1 MNMNNL
7 IILLVGFLPLLMFA
21 QPKNGMRAIGFTLLN
36 QEGEKVS
43 LDDYEGKVILLDF
56 WASWCGPCRKE
67 NPNIVE
73 AYGKYKN
80 SKFNNG
86 KGFVVLSVSLDRAEQ
101 PWKDA
106 IVKDDLQ
113 WDGHVWD
120 KENEV
125 TRKYNVRSIPHSFL
139 IDGNGIIVAQGD
151 ALRGIGLHIEIEKM
165 IK

>member
-1 MNMNNL
+1 MNNL

-73 AYGKYKN
+73 AYGKFKN

>member
-1 MNMNNL
+1 MKNL
-7 IILLVGFLPLLMFA
+7 VLILVGFLPFMLFA

-36 QEGEKVS
+36 PEGEMVA
-43 LDDYEGKVILLDF
+43 LDDYKGQVVLLDF

-73 AYGKYKN
+73 AYEKYKN
-80 SKFNNG
+80 SKFENG
-86 KGFVVLSVSLDRAEQ
+86 KGFVILSVSLDRAEQ

-106 IVKDDLQ
+106 IKKDNLK

-120 KENEV
+120 KSKDV
-125 TRKYNVRSIPHSFL
+125 TQKYNVRSIPHSFL
-139 IDGNGIIVAQGD
+139 IDGDGIIVAQGNK
-151 ALRGIGLHIEIEKM
+151 LRGIGLHVEIEKL

>member
-1 MNMNNL
+1 
-7 IILLVGFLPLLMFA
+7 MFA